1 MTVPFFEMV
10 KKWPFGKVGKVTN
23 PTFGDK
29 KGHFESA
36 GEVFLIFLKVSLKLG
51 LLVIIKSKFFWYEFL
66 WDVFPDVCWDFWFSF
81 GDFGD

>member
-1 MTVPFFEMV
+1 MN
-10 KKWPFGKVGKVTN
+10 N

-51 LLVIIKSKFFWYEFL
+51 LLGISY
-66 WDVFPDVCWDFWFSF
+66 
-81 GDFGD
+81 